1 MSRTFSTAAGLGRG
15 GERVNSVKAIP
26 VIVIVPVL
34 LAAALFLP
42 AAVSVQRD
50 VPKKLF
56 VTPPPFSE
64 GIFPCS
70 QCHAGM
76 PVNPTPRNIEGM
88 HQDIILKHM
97 PGGWCFDCHNPSNR
111 DTLRLANGKLVRF
124 EESYNLCGQ
133 CHGIILREWKA
144 GLHGKRTGMWNG
156 EKQYFLCVHCHWP
169 HDPRF
174 KPIKPLPPPVKPS
187 DIK

>member
-1 MSRTFSTAAGLGRG
+1 MNTTTIRISACAMFFSAIFLSGAAICAGAP
-15 GERVNSVKAIP
+15 E
-26 VIVIVPVL
+26 
-34 LAAALFLP
+34 
-42 AAVSVQRD
+42 RD
-50 VPKKLF
+50 VPKKFL
-56 VTPPPFSE
+56 VPPPPFTE

-76 PVNPTPRNIEGM
+76 PANRTPRKLEGM
-88 HQDIILKHM
+88 HQNIDLKHM
-97 PGGWCFDCHNPSNR
+97 PGGWCFDCHNPNNR
-111 DTLRLANGKLVRF
+111 DTLRLANGKIVRF

-133 CHGIILREWKA
+133 CHGTILREWKA

-156 EKQYFLCVHCHWP
+156 EKQYRLCVHCHWP

-174 KPIKPLPPPVKPS
+174 KQIKPLPPPVNPS

>member
-1 MSRTFSTAAGLGRG
+1 MTNKERALVPALLVFLVILTAFA
-15 GERVNSVKAIP
+15 A
-26 VIVIVPVL
+26 
-34 LAAALFLP
+34 LAAEPETPSKKFF
-42 AAVSVQRD
+42 
-50 VPKKLF
+50 VP
-56 VTPPPFSE
+56 PPPFTP

-76 PVNPTPRNIEGM
+76 PVNRQPRKLEM
-88 HQDIILKHM
+88 HQEIVLKHM

-111 DTLRLANGKLVRF
+111 VMLRLANGRLVPF
-124 EESYNLCGQ
+124 DESYNLCGQ
-133 CHGIILREWKA
+133 CHGTILREWKA

-156 EKQYFLCVHCHWP
+156 EKQYRLCVHCHWP

-174 KPIKPLPPPVKPS
+174 KPLKPLPPPVRPS